1 MARFKFIHAADIHLG
16 SILHAD
22 GMNDNS
28 KLQELCHEATYM
40 AFDNLCSLA
49 IQAQACFLL
58 LSGDVYDREARSV
71 RANRFF
77 VDCCNKLDEA
87 GIQVFIL
94 AGNHDPA
101 REYQEMFSLPG
112 NTHLLPADRPEIY
125 YVRDQQGR
133 KIAAIAGQ
141 SYGNRQEKS
150 ALHLN
155 YPAPDKGVFR
165 IAMLHTQLE
174 AGKSNYIPSSL
185 SEMADN
191 PSFDYW
197 ALGHIHKPQLLR
209 GEKPVIA
216 YAGAPQGRDFGEQNI
231 GGCWLVEVDQ
241 AKVDSFTYWA
251 TSPVEY
257 QTLQIDIGC
266 PELKDADSLDELG
279 DYMLSCA
286 RDRLSNGRRRP
297 DFDNRGANYRLK
309 YALDDIQLKGCIL
322 RWEIVGRGNLH
333 SYLMNDR
340 QGSEEELCQYLRD
353 VLGNQETFIWT
364 DSVKIRTANP
374 ITAKVL
380 DQHPTLK
387 QLLEHVMHSL
397 EEDPNIR
404 RKFISRL
411 GSAWTTTFEHEE
423 QDDERLYLDE
433 KTLNNIM
440 EDAVQ
445 LLLEGLVEGGEA

>member
-1 MARFKFIHAADIHLG
+1 LARFKFIHAADIHLG

-22 GMNDNS
+22 GMNDNP

-40 AFDNLCSLA
+40 AFNNLCNLA
-49 IQAQACFLL
+49 IRAQADFLL

-77 VDCCNKLDEA
+77 ADCCKKLDEA
-87 GIQVFIL
+87 GIQVFVL

-112 NTHLLPADRPEIY
+112 NTHLFPADRPEIY
-125 YVRDQQGR
+125 YVSDQQGR

-141 SYGNRQEKS
+141 SYGNRQERA

-155 YPAPDKGVFR
+155 YPAPDKDVFR

-185 SEMADN
+185 SELADN

-209 GEKPVIA
+209 REKPVIA
-216 YAGAPQGRDFGEQNI
+216 YAGAPQGRDFGEQNT

-241 AKVDSFTYWA
+241 AEVDSFTYWA

-279 DYMLSCA
+279 DYMLFRV
-286 RDRLSNGRRRP
+286 RDMLTEGRKRP
-297 DFDNRGANYRLK
+297 DIGN
-309 YALDDIQLKGCIL
+309 QKGSSHLIYNEDYVEPEGYIL
-322 RWEIVGRGNLH
+322 RWEITGRGKLH
-333 SYLMNDR
+333 SYLKNDR
-340 QGSEEELCQYLRD
+340 QGSEQELCRFLQD
-353 VLGNQETFIWT
+353 TLGNQKPFAWT
-364 DSVKIRTANP
+364 DSVRIRTASP
-374 ITAKVL
+374 VTIQVL
-380 DQHPTLK
+380 ERHPVLR
-387 QLLEHVMHSL
+387 QLLEHVIHSI
-397 EEDPNIR
+397 EEDDEIR
-404 RKFISRL
+404 RAFISQL
-411 GSAWTTTFEHEE
+411 GRTWAESYHHEE
-423 QDDERLYLDE
+423 ENDE
-433 KTLNNIM
+433 KLPLDQQTLNDIL
-440 EDAVQ
+440 EDAKQ
-445 LLLEGLVEGGEA
+445 MILEGLAEGGEA